1 MKTLILSCHPDPA
14 RSRANEA
21 LLAAAPPHATVVRL
35 AQDYPDGLI
44 DAAREAGR
52 VLAHDALVLQFPLQ
66 WYAPPALLK
75 DWLDAV
81 LTRMVYMHADT
92 EGRQLAGR
100 KLLVAV
106 TAGAPADAYAATGR
120 NGFTLDELL
129 RPLQAT
135 ALRCGLQWQP
145 PFVAYD
151 MREPSPE
158 MLTAAGARYAE
169 VLAALRTPDAQAA

>member
-1 MKTLILSCHPDPA
+1 MKTLILSCHPDPS

-21 LLAAAPPHATVVRL
+21 LLAAAVPCATVVRL
-35 AQDYPDGLI
+35 AHEYPEGAI
-44 DAAREAGR
+44 DAARESAR
-52 VLAHDALVLQFPLQ
+52 VLAHDAIVLQFPLQ

-81 LTRMVYMHADT
+81 LTRMVYVHADT
-92 EGRQLAGR
+92 EGRLLAGR

-106 TAGAPADAYAATGR
+106 TAGAPEDAYGPAGR
-120 NGFTLDELL
+120 NGFTLAQLL

-135 ALRCGLQWQP
+135 ALRCDLRWQP

-151 MREPSPE
+151 MREPAPAA
-158 MLTAAGARYAE
+158 LAAAGERYAG
-169 VLAALRTPDAQAA
+169 VLAALTGPDALAA

>member
-21 LLAAAPPHATVVRL
+21 LLAAAAPLGTVVRL
-35 AQDYPDGLI
+35 AHDYPAGVI
-44 DAAREAGR
+44 DAAREAAR

-81 LTRMVYMHADT
+81 LTRMVYVQADS
-92 EGRQLAGR
+92 EGRALAGR

-106 TAGAPADAYAATGR
+106 TAGAPEDAYGPQGR
-120 NGFTLDELL
+120 NGFTLAQLL

-135 ALRCGLQWQP
+135 ALRCGLDWQA

-151 MREPSPE
+151 MREPTTE
-158 MLTAAGARYAE
+158 ALAAAGERYAAVLAGLVGRE
-169 VLAALRTPDAQAA
+169 VLAA